1 MLLYKAFTSDRM
13 LLLLAPSQQFIPF
26 QASSSGDSDGE
37 VCVAFIKLR
46 MAICLKVHISV
57 ELENFVL

>member
-1 MLLYKAFTSDRM
+1 M